1 MINGTDIRL
10 CNIQLTFTNGT
21 TLTTT
26 ATVDMEKCVI
36 RQVRNTFQNK
46 AFIIKAAT
54 VKCPGVNFKWKEL
67 GL

>member
-10 CNIQLTFTNGT
+10 CNILLEYKDGA

-26 ATVDMEKCVI
+26 AAIDMEKCII

-46 AFIIKAAT
+46 ALIIKAAT

>member
-10 CNIQLTFTNGT
+10 CNILLEYKDGT

-26 ATVDMEKCVI
+26 AMLDMEKCII

-46 AFIIKAAT
+46 TLIIKAAT

>member
-26 ATVDMEKCVI
+26 ATLDMEKCII

-46 AFIIKAAT
+46 ALIIKAAT

>member
-10 CNIQLTFTNGT
+10 CKILLEYKDGT
-21 TLTTT
+21 KLTTT
-26 ATVDMEKCVI
+26 ATLDMEKCII

-46 AFIIKAAT
+46 NLIIKAAT

>member
-26 ATVDMEKCVI
+26 ATLDMEKCVI

-46 AFIIKAAT
+46 ALIIKAAT

>member
-10 CNIQLTFTNGT
+10 CNIQLAFTDGT
-21 TLTTT
+21 TLTADT
-26 ATVDMEKCVI
+26 ALDMEKCI
-36 RQVRNTFQNK
+36 ITQVRNIFQSK
-46 AFIIKAAT
+46 ARIIKAAT